1 MDTATAEPTSTT
13 PAPATQTSTAAPAT
27 SEPSPSSAASQRPT
41 SMLAAFEQVAAQ
53 EDASAASP
61 ASDATA
67 PAVQGTPSTAQL
79 EQAPPPEKWPT
90 VLENA
95 RTKAISARD
104 AQWMDKYGW
113 ATKIPEASLTRIAQV
128 ADEIRTNP
136 IAHTVG
142 MIQEL
147 FRHPTLGPQ
156 AKGAIL
162 QALGVSGNG
171 RASQPLNFDPDVQIM
186 DNAGNVTGGTYT
198 AEKVKAIVQHAVAE
212 AIGREVAPLKQDH
225 QQRQQADR
233 QHRLDTL
240 QQQESQRVNEMA
252 DGVMGEIK
260 ELFGDHTELWGELA
274 AAIQANPR
282 ASEVAEAMK
291 LFRAKVL
298 PTLHGQAKTEAIAHM
313 KRSAQ
318 ANTAN
323 GAGTTTAPMKRPT
336 NEKELAEYMRNLDA
350 GGAP

>member
-1 MDTATAEPTSTT
+1 
-13 PAPATQTSTAAPAT
+13 
-27 SEPSPSSAASQRPT
+27 
-41 SMLAAFEQVAAQ
+41 MLAAFEQVAAQ
-53 EDASAASP
+53 EEASAASP

-67 PAVQGTPSTAQL
+67 PAVQGTPSTAQP
-79 EQAPPPEKWPT
+79 EQAPPPEKWPA

-95 RTKAISARD
+95 RAKAISARD
-104 AQWMDKYGW
+104 AQWMEKYGW
-113 ATKIPEASLTRIAQV
+113 ATKVDEAAFSRVAQITNEV
-128 ADEIRTNP
+128 ATNP

-142 MIQEL
+142 MIREL
-147 FRHPTLGPQ
+147 FAHLTLSQ
-156 AKGAIL
+156 RAKVAII
-162 QALGVSGNG
+162 QELGVSPSNG
-171 RASQPLNFDPDVQIM
+171 RTSQPQNFDPDVQIM
-186 DNAGNVTGGTYT
+186 DNEGRVTGMTFS
-198 AEKVKAIVQHAVAE
+198 AERVNAIVKHAVAE
-212 AIGREVAPLKQDH
+212 AIGREIAPLKQDH

-274 AAIQANPR
+274 AAIQANPH

-298 PTLHGQAKTEAIAHM
+298 PTLHGQAKTEAIAQM

-336 NEKELAEYMRNLDA
+336 NEKELAEYMRSLDA
-350 GGAP
+350 GGVS